1 MSGLDILKGM
11 SSKCSVKTMNATK
24 ISLRRA
30 EEKDGWV
37 LSAIHIAAIK
47 ALPATF
53 YTEKELLAW
62 RNNRNQPDASNILKN
77 MKLESLWVAVEGDIV
92 MGFTSFVV
100 DELIGLYVHP
110 KYQGQGI
117 GRTLVEHFCY
127 LARDGGI
134 DKIITT
140 ASLYAEGFYL
150 KLGFTTIQ
158 RAPHYLRN
166 GIIVPVTK
174 MSKILNNP
182 EVRV

>member
-1 MSGLDILKGM
+1 MSA
-11 SSKCSVKTMNATK
+11 NK
-24 ISLRRA
+24 ISLRPA
-30 EEKDGWV
+30 DEKDGWI

-47 ALPATF
+47 TLPRTF

-77 MKLESLWVAVEGDIV
+77 MKIESLWVAVEGDVV
-92 MGFTSFVV
+92 MGFASFVV

-117 GRTLVEHFCY
+117 GRALVEHFCNE
-127 LARDGGI
+127 ASDRGI
-134 DKIITT
+134 NKVITT

-150 KLGFTTIQ
+150 KLGFTAIQ

-166 GIIVPVTK
+166 GVVVPVIK
-174 MSKILNNP
+174 MSKILTSS
-182 EVRV
+182 EDIHI